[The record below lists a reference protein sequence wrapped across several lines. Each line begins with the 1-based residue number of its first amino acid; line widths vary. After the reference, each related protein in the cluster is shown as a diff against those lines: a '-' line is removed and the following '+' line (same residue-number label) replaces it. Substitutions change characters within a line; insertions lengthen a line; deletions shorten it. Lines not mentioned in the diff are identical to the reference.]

1 MKRINYFLIAF
12 IFGFFLLTL
21 FIEPVIYKTEDRSPF
36 SNQIPNI
43 NLNIPINENV
53 EYDNFEAILEEKLS
67 YNGRTEFTPA
77 WTVKVKTYANE
88 DNLLNDLV
96 SLKKL
101 GFKVYS
107 RYQKSSSDRFDL
119 YVGPTLIKKD
129 SLEVLEKLKNLDGF
143 DPKITQYD

>member
-1 MKRINYFLIAF
+1 MKKINYFLIAF

-21 FIEPVIYKTEDRSPF
+21 FIEPVIYETENRSPF

-67 YNGRTEFTPA
+67 YNGRTELTPA

-107 RYQKSSSDRFDL
+107 RYQKSSSDRLDL

-129 SLEVLEKLKNLDGF
+129 SLETLEKLKNLDSF
-143 DPKITQYD
+143 DPKITKYD

>member
-1 MKRINYFLIAF
+1 MKKINYFLIAF

-21 FIEPVIYKTEDRSPF
+21 FIEPVIYETENRSPF

-43 NLNIPINENV
+43 SLNIPINENV
-53 EYDNFEAILEEKLS
+53 EYDNFEAIPEEKLS
-67 YNGRTEFTPA
+67 HNGRTEFTPA
-77 WTVKVKTYANE
+77 WTVKVKTYTNE
-88 DNLLNDLV
+88 DSLLNDLV

-107 RYQKSSSDRFDL
+107 RYQKSSSDRLEL

-129 SLEVLEKLKNLDGF
+129 SLEALEKLKNLDGF